1 MEKQNI
7 RGEEYGVV
15 GGIAEE
21 EEGSN
26 FGRLLSAY
34 IKAKAEGK
42 TLAQQQEEYDLSKAE
57 EEPEAKNK
65 QPSVDD

>member
-1 MEKQNI
+1 MEKQNS
-7 RGEEYGVV
+7 RGDEYGIV

-26 FGRLLSAY
+26 FGRMLSAY

-57 EEPEAKNK
+57 EEPEEENYK
-65 QPSVDD
+65 V